1 MIIREKLTKA
11 LSSADT
17 LAPAIPLAAPPQPV
31 LFLILDVYIIRLF
44 KIQQFA
50 DSREEKQKS
59 SVPKSSYIRY
69 QRFKWPH

>member
-17 LAPAIPLAAPPQPV
+17 LAHAILLSAPPQPV
-31 LFLILDVYIIRLF
+31 LFLILGVYIIRLF

-50 DSREEKQKS
+50 DSRDEKQKS
-59 SVPKSSYIRY
+59 SVPQSSYI
-69 QRFKWPH
+69 K